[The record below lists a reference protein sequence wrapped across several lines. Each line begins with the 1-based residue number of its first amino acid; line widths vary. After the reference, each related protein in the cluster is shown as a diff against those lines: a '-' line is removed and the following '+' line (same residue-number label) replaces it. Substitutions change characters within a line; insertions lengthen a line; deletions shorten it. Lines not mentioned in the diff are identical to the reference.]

1 MKATGRW
8 GNEGEEEIIQTF
20 KCDFVTA
27 IHCTSVSPFC
37 TPLAPRP
44 PSGALNSFECSL
56 IWAVMMF

>member
-8 GNEGEEEIIQTF
+8 GNEGEEEILQTF

-44 PSGALNSFECSL
+44 PPWHSEVSNVL
-56 IWAVMMF
+56 